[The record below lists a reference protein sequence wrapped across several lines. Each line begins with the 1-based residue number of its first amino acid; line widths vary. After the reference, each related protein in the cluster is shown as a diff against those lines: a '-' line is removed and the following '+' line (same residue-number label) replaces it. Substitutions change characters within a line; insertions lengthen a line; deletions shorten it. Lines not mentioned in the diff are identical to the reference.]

1 MRGDILGLERR
12 RRWSN
17 KAKLEIVLSVGV
29 DGATVTQVAQRHDIT
44 RQQIYTWRHALK
56 KVGLLQPATGAAFLS
71 LDMPIPSCAPVA
83 HEAVPSAVLPVGQPI
98 ELRLGNGRCLRFDGS
113 IDGAILTRLI
123 RTAEAA

>member
-17 KAKLEIVLSVGV
+17 EDKLEIALSVGV

-56 KVGLLQPATGAAFLS
+56 KVGLLQPATDAAFLS

-83 HEAVPSAVLPVGQPI
+83 HEAVASAVLPVDLPI

-113 IDGAILTRLI
+113 IYGAVLTRLALV
-123 RTAEAA
+123 TK